1 MCATYTLPIAL
12 ELVTLSCIIAT
23 IHYLVALVFPNE
35 HRHATP
41 LRQKIH
47 MTDSQALQGV
57 RVLDLTR
64 VLAGPFCGQ
73 ILGDLGAEVIKV
85 ERPGLGDDGRMYGF
99 SQLKDSEGKPTRES
113 AFYLTAN
120 RNKKSVTVN
129 ISKPEGQ
136 ALIRKLAAEC
146 DVLIENY
153 KVGNLKRYGLDY
165 DSLKQANPRLI
176 YCSITGYGQT
186 GPMAERPGYDGLFQ
200 TTGGLMA
207 VTGIPDGQPG
217 AGPLK
222 AGPSL
227 VDVFTGHNAAL
238 AVLGALNQRH
248 RTGQGQYIDIA
259 LLDCSIA
266 MVSHIMQD
274 YLVSGIA
281 PPRLG
286 NGGNGGGP
294 ADLINCSDGIIYIS
308 AGTDEHWRL
317 LCELMKRP
325 DLFADPR
332 FDTNPKRGR
341 NRNELVAIIIQWSKD
356 WTTADL
362 LTKLDEIGVPAARYN
377 DLPEVWQDEQVQH
390 RQLKVTIPHPVSGK
404 VSLIASPLAYMSGS
418 PMRYVAPPT
427 IGQHTDEVLHGL
439 LKLSSEDITRLHA
452 TGIV

>member
-1 MCATYTLPIAL
+1 
-12 ELVTLSCIIAT
+12 
-23 IHYLVALVFPNE
+23 
-35 HRHATP
+35 
-41 LRQKIH
+41 
-47 MTDSQALQGV
+47 MTDSQALQGI

-85 ERPGLGDDGRMYGF
+85 ERPGVGDDGRIYGF
-99 SQLKDSEGKPTRES
+99 SQLKDKDGKPTRES
-113 AFYLTAN
+113 AFYLSAN

-136 ALIRKLAAEC
+136 ALVRRLAAEC

-165 DSLKQANPRLI
+165 ESLKQINPRLI
-176 YCSITGYGQT
+176 YCSVTGYGQS
-186 GPMAERPGYDGLFQ
+186 GPLAERPGYDGLFQ

-227 VDVFTGHNAAL
+227 VDLFTGHNAAL

-248 RTGQGQYIDIA
+248 RTGVGQYIDIA
-259 LLDCSIA
+259 LLDCSVA

-274 YLVSGIA
+274 YLVSGVA

-294 ADLINCSDGIIYIS
+294 ADLINCADGIIYIS
-308 AGTDEHWRL
+308 AGTEEHWRL
-317 LCELMKRP
+317 LCELMQRP
-325 DLFADPR
+325 ELFADPR
-332 FDTNPKRGR
+332 FDSNPKRGSR
-341 NRNELVAIIIQWSKD
+341 RNELVAIINQWSIGWK
-356 WTTADL
+356 TADL
-362 LTKLDEIGVPAARYN
+362 LEALDKSGIPAARYN
-377 DLPEVWQDEQVQH
+377 DLPDVWEDVQVKH

-418 PMRYVAPPT
+418 PMRYAAPPT
-427 IGQHTDEVLHGL
+427 IGQHTDEVLRGL
-439 LKLSSEDITRLHA
+439 LKLSSEELAGLRS

>member
-1 MCATYTLPIAL
+1 
-12 ELVTLSCIIAT
+12 
-23 IHYLVALVFPNE
+23 
-35 HRHATP
+35 
-41 LRQKIH
+41 
-47 MTDSQALQGV
+47 MTDSQALHGI

-85 ERPGLGDDGRMYGF
+85 ERPGAGDDGRIYGF
-99 SQLKDSEGKPTRES
+99 SQLKDSAGKPTRES
-113 AFYLTAN
+113 AFYLSAN

-136 ALIRKLAAEC
+136 TLIRRLAAEC

-153 KVGNLKRYGLDY
+153 KVGNLQRYGLDY
-165 DSLKQANPRLI
+165 ESLKQVNPRLI
-176 YCSITGYGQT
+176 YCSVTGYGQS

-200 TTGGLMA
+200 TTGGMMA
-207 VTGIPDGQPG
+207 VTGIPEGQPG

-227 VDVFTGHNAAL
+227 VDLFTGHNAAL

-248 RTGQGQYIDIA
+248 RTGVGQYIDIA
-259 LLDCSIA
+259 LLDCSVA

-274 YLVSGIA
+274 YLVSGVA

-294 ADLINCSDGIIYIS
+294 ADLINCSDGIVYIS
-308 AGTDEHWRL
+308 AGTEEHWRL
-317 LCELMKRP
+317 LCELMRRP
-325 DLFADPR
+325 ELFADPR

-341 NRNELVAIIIQWSKD
+341 ARNELVAIINQWSIGWK
-356 WTTADL
+356 TADL
-362 LTKLDEIGVPAARYN
+362 LEALDKAGIPAARYN
-377 DLPEVWQDEQVQH
+377 DLPEVWEDVQVRH
-390 RQLKVTIPHPVSGK
+390 RQLKVTIPHPVAGK
-404 VSLIASPLAYMSGS
+404 VSLIASPLAHMSGS

-427 IGQHTDEVLHGL
+427 IGQHTDEVLNGL
-439 LKLSSEDITRLHA
+439 LKMSADEIAGLRK